1 LAKTIG
7 KKQKAKTKGM
17 AMGHAFFLFLFPLL
31 PISIPPSAFSRSR
44 INSGSIVPGHNHE
57 IPEIHQQDS
66 SYREAQ

>member
-31 PISIPPSAFSRSR
+31 PISIPPSAFSLQPIPNQFRLNRSR
-44 INSGSIVPGHNHE
+44 LRLRNP
-57 IPEIHQQDS
+57 
-66 SYREAQ
+66 